1 MVVDQLHAGRGGQSA
16 TRDVRFLCLNHGV
29 RALTVQTGLQCS
41 GVAWK
46 NQFRRYFLTVA
57 AGVFIHPGHGVGID
71 RTCDLAGA
79 LDQPCLL
86 CAGLIVQ
93 RQVAPLQVHLG
104 VRSIQFCSCGRILS
118 SAHSRSA

>member
-1 MVVDQLHAGRGGQSA
+1 MWLSISCTLGVAVNPLPVTCVFCALITASGLSLSRQVCSA
-16 TRDVRFLCLNHGV
+16 
-29 RALTVQTGLQCS
+29 
-41 GVAWK
+41 VAWK

-57 AGVFIHPGHGVGID
+57 SGVFIHPGHGVGID

-104 VRSIQFCSCGRILS
+104 VRSIQFCSCGRNHS